1 MAIPNI
7 DKAMLPQSPF
17 LMEDDEAPIE
27 IDLGNPAEPVDTEV
41 DIELE
46 RAPAFDANLAEFMD
60 ESDLSSLAADLIE
73 DFDNDKSSRK
83 EWERTYVEGLDLLGL
98 KIEDRSEPWNGACG
112 VFHPILAEAA
122 VRFQAEMIAET
133 FPAQGPVRAKIIGE
147 ETAAIKQSAA
157 RVVEDMNHHLTDK
170 MSEFRP
176 EHEKMLW
183 GLALSGA
190 GFKKVYYDPT
200 MDRPTSMYVPAED
213 LIIPYG
219 ASDLRSAPRVTH
231 VMRKTKNEI
240 KKLQYTGFY
249 RDIDLGEPS
258 KMVDDVQRRKDEAEG
273 YAQLDDDRYQLLEI
287 SVDLDLPGFEDID
300 EETDEET
307 GIALPYIVTIDRGT
321 EEVLAVRRNWDEDNP
336 LKEKK
341 QHFVQYT
348 YIPGFGAY
356 GYGLIHLIGGSAKS
370 ATSITRQL
378 VDAGTLSNLPGG
390 LKSRGLRIKGDD
402 TPIMPGEWRDVDV
415 PSSNIKD
422 NILPLPYKEPSQTL
436 FQLLTNIVDE
446 GRKLAAVTDVKFG
459 EVDAAAPVGTTLAIL
474 ERELK
479 VMSAV
484 QARVH
489 ASMAQEFKLIAKV
502 IRDFTA
508 PAYDY
513 QPEYGAKPTAKKE
526 DYDQIDI
533 IPVSDPNASTMAQRI
548 IQYQA
553 AIQLAQQSPQIYN
566 LPLLHRQMLETMG
579 IKDADKIVAVPDDD
593 AKPTD
598 PVTENMEILKMKPCK
613 AFIQQDHDSH
623 IAVHM
628 SMINDPKIAA
638 IMGQDPNANAIKAAL
653 MAHVQ
658 EHVGFQFRQGVQTQ
672 LGVPLP
678 PPEAKLSPEI
688 EAQIAQLSAQAAQQ
702 LVQANQAQAQQ
713 QAAQQAAQD
722 PVVQMQQKELA
733 LKEQEI
739 QDKKFIELE
748 KLKTQKEIAMVNNEA
763 KLLLQHEDAQV
774 QGLFKGMDMA
784 TQQQNMMQQPA
795 PMPAPPGPQ
804 APPPPGM
811 GVPPAPPGMAKGG
824 VAAAPYAD
832 DADYGEKLQHLGTR
846 AQLAAADALGMAEPT
861 SYATRTALKTYP
873 DETVDERGDALRHLL
888 WQGELQHKFGD
899 LPASAVGWAHERFS
913 GEPKEVQDMDLYNN
927 ELGRRLGSETKT
939 REELLA
945 RAREA
950 VEKGEAK
957 TLKGKE

>member
-27 IDLGNPAEPVDTEV
+27 IEMGDPNEPIETEV
-41 DIELE
+41 EVDLE
-46 RAPAFDANLAEFMD
+46 KQPAFDANLAEFID
-60 ESDLSSLAADLIE
+60 ESELSSLASDLIE
-73 DFDNDKSSRK
+73 DFDTDKQSRK
-83 EWERTYVEGLDLLGL
+83 DWERTYTEGLDLLGL
-98 KIEDRSEPWNGACG
+98 KIEDRSEPWSGACG
-112 VFHPILAEAA
+112 VFHPILSEAV

-133 FPAQGPVRAKIIGE
+133 FPAQGPVRAKIVGKDDKATQE
-147 ETAAIKQSAA
+147 SAK

-170 MSEFRP
+170 MTEFRA

-200 MDRPTSMYVPAED
+200 LDRPTSMYVPAED

-219 ASDLRSAPRVTH
+219 SSDLRSAPRVTH
-231 VMRKTKNEI
+231 IMRKTKNEV

-249 RDIDLGEPS
+249 RDIDLGEPT
-258 KMVDDVQRRKDEAEG
+258 KIVDDVQRRKDEAEG
-273 YAQLDDDRYQLLEI
+273 YSQLEDDDRYQFLEI
-287 SVDLDLPGFEDID
+287 SVDLDLAGFEDID
-300 EETDEET
+300 EDDGEET

-321 EEVLAVRRNWDEDNP
+321 EEVLAIRRNWDEHDP

-356 GYGLIHLIGGSAKS
+356 GYGLIHLLGGSAKS

-422 NILPLPYKEPSQTL
+422 NILPLPYKEPSATL
-436 FQLLTNIVDE
+436 FNLLQNVVEE
-446 GRKLAAVTDVKFG
+446 GRKLAAVSDVKFG
-459 EVDAAAPVGTTLAIL
+459 EINGEAPVGTTLAIL

-489 ASMAQEFKLIAKV
+489 ASMAQEFKLIAQL

-508 PAYDY
+508 PTYDY
-513 QPEYGAKPTAKKE
+513 VPDFNAKPTAKKE
-526 DYDQIDI
+526 DYDKVDI

-566 LPLLHRQMLETMG
+566 LPVLHRQMLEVMG
-579 IKDADKIVAVPDDD
+579 IKDADKIVNVPDEDE
-593 AKPTD
+593 KPTD
-598 PVTENMEILKMKPCK
+598 PVTENMEILKQKPCK
-613 AFIQQDHDSH
+613 AFIEQDHESH
-623 IAVHM
+623 ITIHM
-628 SMINDPKIAA
+628 SMINDPKIAQ

-658 EHVGFQFRQGVQTQ
+658 EHVGFRYREELQKQ
-672 LGVPLP
+672 LGVSLP
-678 PPEAKLSPEI
+678 PPNTALDPTI
-688 EAQIAQLSAQAAQQ
+688 AAQLAQLSAQAAQQ

-713 QAAQQAAQD
+713 QQNQQAMQD
-722 PVVQMQQKELA
+722 PVVQLQQKEIA

-739 QDKKFIELE
+739 NDKKFIEIE
-748 KLKTQKEIAMVNNEA
+748 KLKTQKEIAMINNEA
-763 KLLLQHEDAQV
+763 KMLLQHEDAQV

-784 TQQQNMMQQPA
+784 TQQQNMTQQ
-795 PMPAPPGPQ
+795 APPPSAPPPQ
-804 APPPPGM
+804 APPAPQGPQGGPPPM
-811 GVPPAPPGMAKGG
+811 PPAPP
-824 VAAAPYAD
+824 AAP
-832 DADYGEKLQHLGTR
+832 
-846 AQLAAADALGMAEPT
+846 
-861 SYATRTALKTYP
+861 
-873 DETVDERGDALRHLL
+873 
-888 WQGELQHKFGD
+888 
-899 LPASAVGWAHERFS
+899 PAPPMR
-913 GEPKEVQDMDLYNN
+913 
-927 ELGRRLGSETKT
+927 
-939 REELLA
+939 
-945 RAREA
+945 
-950 VEKGEAK
+950 
-957 TLKGKE
+957 

>member
-17 LMEDDEAPIE
+17 MMEDDNAPIE
-27 IDLGNPAEPVDTEV
+27 IDIGDPNEPVEV
-41 DIELE
+41 EADIELDKQ
-46 RAPAFDANLAEFMD
+46 PAFDSNLAEFID
-60 ESDLSSLAADLIE
+60 ESHLASLASDLME
-73 DFDNDKSSRK
+73 DFDNDKMSRK
-83 EWERTYVEGLDLLGL
+83 EWERTYVDGLDLLGL
-98 KIEDRSEPWNGACG
+98 KIEERSEPWSGACG
-112 VFHPILAEAA
+112 VFHPILSEA
-122 VRFQAEMIAET
+122 VIRFQAEMIAET
-133 FPAQGPVRAKIIGE
+133 FPAQGPVRAKIVGKDDRATQE
-147 ETAAIKQSAA
+147 AAK

-170 MSEFRP
+170 MVEFRP

-219 ASDLRSAPRVTH
+219 ASDLRSAPRITH

-249 RDIDLGEPS
+249 RDIDLGEPT
-258 KMVDDVQRRKDEAEG
+258 KLIDEIQRRKDDAEG

-287 SVDLDLPGFEDID
+287 SIDLDLPGFEDTD
-300 EETDEET
+300 EEDGEET

-321 EEVLAVRRNWDEDNP
+321 EEVLAIRRNWDEHDP

-356 GYGLIHLIGGSAKS
+356 GYGLIHLLGGSAKS

-422 NILPLPYKEPSQTL
+422 NILPLPYKEPSATL
-436 FQLLTNIVDE
+436 FQLLQNVVDE
-446 GRKLAAVTDVKFG
+446 GRKLAAVSDVKFG
-459 EVDAAAPVGTTLAIL
+459 ELNGEAPVGTTLAIL

-489 ASMAQEFKLIAKV
+489 ASMAQEFKLIASL
-502 IRDFTA
+502 IRDYTA
-508 PAYDY
+508 PTYDY
-513 QPEYGAKPTAKKE
+513 MPDFGAKPTAKKE
-526 DYDQIDI
+526 DYDQVDI

-548 IQYQA
+548 IQYQS
-553 AIQLAQQSPQIYN
+553 AIQLAQMAPQIYN

-579 IKDADKIVAVPDDD
+579 IKDADKIVTVPEDDE
-593 AKPTD
+593 KPTD
-598 PVTENMEILKMKPCK
+598 PVTENMEILKQKPCK
-613 AFIQQDHDSH
+613 AFIEQDHESH
-623 IAVHM
+623 ITIHM
-628 SMINDPKIAA
+628 SMINDPKVAA

-658 EHVGFQFRQGVQTQ
+658 EHVGFRYRQELQQQ
-672 LGVPLP
+672 LGVSLP
-678 PPEAKLSPEI
+678 PPDTQLKPELA
-688 EAQIAQLSAQAAQQ
+688 AQLAQLSAQAAQQ

-713 QAAQQAAQD
+713 QQNQQAAQD
-722 PVVQMQQKELA
+722 PVVQMQQKELQ

-739 QDKKFIELE
+739 NDKKFLELE
-748 KLKTQKEIAMVNNEA
+748 KLKTQKEIAMINNEA

-774 QGLFKGMDMA
+774 EGLFKGMDMA
-784 TQQQNMMQQPA
+784 TAQQNATQMA
-795 PMPAPPGPQ
+795 PPPGGPGPQTPPPPGPQ
-804 APPPPGM
+804 GPQGGP
-811 GVPPAPPGMAKGG
+811 PPAPPASPIPP
-824 VAAAPYAD
+824 APPM
-832 DADYGEKLQHLGTR
+832 G
-846 AQLAAADALGMAEPT
+846 
-861 SYATRTALKTYP
+861 
-873 DETVDERGDALRHLL
+873 
-888 WQGELQHKFGD
+888 
-899 LPASAVGWAHERFS
+899 
-913 GEPKEVQDMDLYNN
+913 
-927 ELGRRLGSETKT
+927 
-939 REELLA
+939 
-945 RAREA
+945 
-950 VEKGEAK
+950 
-957 TLKGKE
+957 